1 MHPFGPEL
9 REKTMQILQNAF
21 KTVRNSAGEVVVS
34 NESLSDYLHE
44 VKPSGL
50 SRSQSLIALAYALG
64 HELGWRQTCTI
75 YESILAAEPEADHS
89 GTYETWLVLSLDG
102 FMLESSR
109 LSLEER
115 LEVAEQTLS
124 ILNRALKE
132 APKSEAVAVFFG
144 LYYYR
149 HPLRV
154 GAPEEYLSQSLKW
167 FEIASEWDTSSE
179 EEKDVLAPLYIGH
192 CHFGLGHWEKALAS
206 YDRLNVEQV
215 GEEEGEAAVVELQAN
230 ADRCRAELK

>member
-21 KTVRNSAGEVVVS
+21 KIVRDADGAVVIS
-34 NESLSDYLHE
+34 DESLNDFLHE

-75 YESILAAEPEADHS
+75 YESILAAEPEGEHS

-102 FMLESSR
+102 FMLESS
-109 LSLEER
+109 LLTLEDR

-124 ILNRALKE
+124 ILNRALKD
-132 APKSEAVAVFFG
+132 APKSESVAVFFG

-149 HPLRV
+149 HPLRLT
-154 GAPEEYLSQSLKW
+154 AQKDYLSQSLKW

-179 EEKDVLAPLYIGH
+179 EERDVLTPLYIGH
-192 CHFGLGHWEKALAS
+192 CNFGLSQWEKALTS
-206 YDRLNVEQV
+206 YDTLDVEQV
-215 GEEEGEAAVVELQAN
+215 REEEGEAAVTELLSN
-230 ADRCRAELK
+230 AERCRAELK